1 MKAKKTKRVMTTM
14 TRVAS
19 NDKGDGDVNEGDER
33 ATATRAMVV
42 TTTVVGNNEGNGNGD
57 EGGGQ
62 QRG

>member
-1 MKAKKTKRVMTTM
+1 MKAKTTKRVMATM

-19 NDKGDGDVNEGDER
+19 DKEGYGNGNKGGR
-33 ATATRAMVV
+33 QATAMRAMAAM
-42 TTTVVGNNEGNGNGD
+42 TTVVGNNEGNGNGD